1 MDNEAKRRIIVA
13 LDFDR
18 LDAACRMAR
27 LLTGHVGMF
36 KVGKQ
41 LFTLAGPEGLRQLS
55 ELGAKIF
62 LDLKYHDI
70 PNTVAGAVR
79 AAVELPGVEL
89 LNVHSLGGRAM
100 MEAAVAAMPRGP
112 RRPRLLAVTILTSL
126 DGHALREVGIQGTPH
141 ERAVKLAKL
150 ARACGIDGVVAS
162 PHELR
167 AIRKAC
173 GPKFLLVPQ
182 GIRPAGSAVHDQK
195 RFATP
200 AKAIRDGADYVGVG
214 RAITQA
220 ADPLAAA
227 EAVARE
233 VAEAL
238 KSIKESTG

>member
-1 MDNEAKRRIIVA
+1 MDSEAKRRIIVA

-18 LDAACRMAR
+18 LEAACGMAR

-55 ELGAKIF
+55 ALGAKIF

-89 LNVHSLGGRAM
+89 VNVHALGGRAM
-100 MEAAVAAMPRGP
+100 MEAAVEAMPRGTN
-112 RRPRLLAVTILTSL
+112 RPKLLAVTILTSM
-126 DGHALREVGIQGTPH
+126 DQRAMREVGIQGTPK
-141 ERAVKLAKL
+141 ERALRLAKL
-150 ARACGIDGVVAS
+150 ARDCGIDGVVAS
-162 PHELR
+162 AHEVK

-182 GIRPAGSAVHDQK
+182 GIRPAGSATHDQK
-195 RFATP
+195 RVATP
-200 AKAIRDGADYVGVG
+200 SEAIRNGADYIGVG

-220 ADPLAAA
+220 VDPVAAA
-227 EAVARE
+227 EEIVRE
-233 VAEAL
+233 VSAAL
-238 KSIKESTG
+238 KGK

>member
-1 MDNEAKRRIIVA
+1 
-13 LDFDR
+13 
-18 LDAACRMAR
+18 MAR
-27 LLTGHVGMF
+27 LLAGHVGMF

-41 LFTLAGPEGLRQLS
+41 LFTLAGPAGLQKLS
-55 ELGAKIF
+55 EFGTKVF

-79 AAVELPGVEL
+79 AAVELPGVAL
-89 LNVHSLGGRAM
+89 VNVHSLGGRAM
-100 MEAAVAAMPRGP
+100 MKAAVAAMPRGAH
-112 RRPRLLAVTILTSL
+112 RPKLLAVTILTSM
-126 DGHALREVGIQGTPH
+126 DQRAMREVGIQGTPH
-141 ERAVKLAKL
+141 DRALRLAKL
-150 ARACGIDGVVAS
+150 ARDCGIDGVVAS

-182 GIRPAGSAVHDQK
+182 GIRPAGSAANDQK

-200 AKAIRDGADYVGVG
+200 AEAIRNGADYLGVG

-220 ADPLAAA
+220 ADPVAAA

-233 VAEAL
+233 IAQAL
-238 KSIKESTG
+238 RGGN

>member
-1 MDNEAKRRIIVA
+1 
-13 LDFDR
+13 
-18 LDAACRMAR
+18 MAR
-27 LLTGHVGMF
+27 LLAGSVGMF

-41 LFTLAGPEGLRQLS
+41 LFTAAGPEALRKLFA
-55 ELGAKIF
+55 LGAKIF

-89 LNVHSLGGRAM
+89 LNVHALGGRAM
-100 MEAAVAAMPRGP
+100 MEAAVKAMPRGA
-112 RRPRLLAVTILTSL
+112 RRPKLLAVTILTSM
-126 DGHALREVGIQGTPH
+126 DQRAMREVGLKGSPG
-141 ERAVKLAKL
+141 ERALRL
-150 ARACGIDGVVAS
+150 ARLARDCGIDGVVAS
-162 PHELR
+162 PLELR

-195 RFATP
+195 RIATP
-200 AKAIRDGADYVGVG
+200 GEAIRNGADYIGVG

-220 ADPLAAA
+220 ADPVAAA

-238 KSIKESTG
+238 KKGRR